1 MKKILYFIAAGALLF
16 SACEKGTLVENT
28 VYEKLA
34 PADTKYA
41 YVKILNLTPSSP
53 VLTYYMDGTK
63 FSAGYTASGAEASG
77 FAYNGLYPDLGYASV
92 TPGAHALAGK
102 ILSTATVDPG
112 LEVLTSPITLEG
124 GKYYTLFTTG
134 TYSTVDKKIA
144 SSVVVQD
151 VRPTLDTSKVFVRFA
166 HFYNGTGNLDVVKDA
181 AATGPKIVSNVAYGT
196 VSGWME
202 VPNPG
207 QGTGISVK
215 VFFNNAG
222 TPTPLAAA
230 GSTLSF
236 TKGRA
241 YTIYVRGIT
250 GSTTFPLS
258 ATYYTTFY

>member
-63 FSAGYTASGAEASG
+63 FSAGYTSSGKESVG
-77 FAYNGLYPDLGYASV
+77 YAYNGLYPDLGYATV

-102 ILSTATVDPG
+102 IISTATADAG
-112 LEVLTSPITLEG
+112 LEVLTSPVTLVG

-144 SSVVVQD
+144 SSVVVED
-151 VRPTLDTSKVFVRFA
+151 VSPALDTSKVYVRLA
-166 HFYNGTGNLDVVKDA
+166 HFYNGTGNLDLVKDA
-181 AATGPKIVSNVAYGT
+181 ATGTKIVSNVAYGT
-196 VSGWME
+196 VSGWAE

-207 QGTGISVK
+207 QGTSIAAK
-215 VFFNNAG
+215 VLINNAG
-222 TPTPLAAA
+222 TVTPLTTA
-230 GSTLSF
+230 GYTLSF

-241 YTIYVRGIT
+241 YTIYIRGIT

-258 ATYYTTFY
+258 TTYYTTFY